1 MPRKVIIDADP
12 GIVDALAIIIA
23 LFDPRIEVVAL
34 TAVAGNV
41 GAELATRNMQ
51 TILDQ
56 VDPPRIARIGAATEP
71 ERSLPQRTH
80 LVGSDGLGNNHFP
93 YAELH
98 QRHAA
103 EKVLFDTV
111 RTAPEQV
118 TLVALGPLTNI
129 AMAVSRDPGWANMV
143 GHLVIL
149 GGTVTAPGN
158 ITAAAEFNIY
168 CDPLAARSVFLSP
181 TTKTLIP
188 LDVTNQVV
196 LTYDLLDQLPSE
208 ASAAGAFLRKTV
220 PFAFR
225 ASHQQLGVEGLAVP
239 EAVALAAVVHPE
251 LFTFQDLAGD
261 VETAGEVALGA
272 TVFDRRRVSDARPN
286 IAVATEVDVSGITDF
301 ILRGLATAGNGS

>member
-23 LFDPRIEVVAL
+23 LFDPRIEVLAL

-41 GAELATRNMQ
+41 GAEQATRNMQ

-71 ERSLPQRTH
+71 ERSPPQRTH
-80 LVGSDGLGNNHFP
+80 LFGSDGLGNNNFP
-93 YAELH
+93 HAELH

-103 EKVLFDTV
+103 EKVLFDTI
-111 RTAPEQV
+111 RSLSEQV
-118 TLVALGPLTNI
+118 TLVALGPLTNV
-129 AMAVSRDPGWANMV
+129 AMALTRDPSWANQV

-158 ITAAAEFNIY
+158 ITPAAEFNMY
-168 CDPLAARSVFLSP
+168 CDPLAARSVFLAP
-181 TTKTLIP
+181 TTKTLVP

-196 LTYDLLDQLPSE
+196 LTYDLLDQLPDES
-208 ASAAGAFLRKTV
+208 SAAGRFLRKTI

-251 LFTFQDLAGD
+251 LFTFQDLPGD
-261 VETAGEVALGA
+261 VETAGELTLGA
-272 TVFDRRRVSDARPN
+272 TVFDRRRNREARPN
-286 IAVATEVDVSGITDF
+286 IAVATEVDVPGVTDF
-301 ILRGLATAGNGS
+301 ILRGLATAASGS